1 MTYSG
6 FNPAFSSGFNPNK
19 LNITNLKYGSPIGG
33 MTNTSLGSFSLEKLT
48 PEAQGMYAF
57 AMGMKQDPLDIEKIT
72 GFMEKQAGIA
82 EGVAR
87 RKAGD
92 ERIGK
97 GIDALAGGLQMALA
111 GGSPEMLAFN
121 AQAPL
126 RAQEAYVRNAQNRQR
141 QEIPVIDPQSFLSR
155 IPVTYFS

>member
-6 FNPAFSSGFNPNK
+6 FTPGLNFGFNPGK
-19 LNITNLKYGSPIGG
+19 VNITNLKYGSPVGG
-33 MTNTSLGSFSLEKLT
+33 MTNTSPGSFSLEKLT
-48 PEAQGMYAF
+48 PEAQGLYGF
-57 AMGMKQDPLDIEKIT
+57 AMGMKQDPVDIEKI
-72 GFMEKQAGIA
+72 MKVMREQADIS

-87 RKAGD
+87 RKLGD
-92 ERIGK
+92 ERISR
-97 GIDALAGGLQMALA
+97 GIDALAGGLQTALA

-141 QEIPVIDPQSFLSR
+141 QEIPVIAPPSFMSR
-155 IPVTYFS
+155 NYFS